1 MSLFT
6 SPLLRGPQDLGDQFS
21 FEEDTGALQSIL
33 NNQGNPS
40 LLWRARLVRWFHSRD
55 HSRPVPRG
63 NQHADFDPGKN
74 CPEFCE
80 EAGKPAGVLRDRR
93 WSGLLQEE
101 STGRLCLQAQD
112 SAAPATVIREE
123 DRTGKQQGQRGEPV
137 DACEITFLQQEG
149 KGGIG

>member
-101 STGRLCLQAQD
+101 SAGRLRYQAQD
-112 SAAPATVIREE
+112 SAILGEE
-123 DRTGKQQGQRGEPV
+123 DRSGKQQGQRRKPV
-137 DACEITFLQQEG
+137 TAREITFLQQEDR
-149 KGGIG
+149 IR